1 MVHTLLDLKGQ
12 TDLAADV
19 RAGLTR
25 PGQKELPSK
34 YFYDDVGSALFEA
47 ICLLPE
53 YGLTRADARLLRET
67 ADVIVARLSTP
78 TIVAELGSGSGK
90 KTRYVLEALALR
102 QPVHYHPID
111 ISSAALAQSERE
123 LGLID
128 RVSILGFEAEYL
140 DGLAAVAKR
149 REPGQRMLVLFLGS
163 TIGNFDRPAGEAFLR
178 RVREALLPGDRLLL
192 STDLV
197 KPEAQLIAA
206 YDDQAGVTA
215 AFNKNLLHRI
225 NRELDATFDL
235 RRWRHRAVW
244 NSVERRVEMHL
255 QSMEDQ
261 TVHLRKARLA
271 VRFREGETIWT
282 ESSHKY
288 TIEEVAALAE
298 RTGYGCE
305 AQWTDL
311 EWPFAQSLLVVRSLA
326 TCTGTSIA
334 G

>member
-1 MVHTLLDLKGQ
+1 MVHTLLELRAF
-12 TDLAADV
+12 TDLAHDV
-19 RAGLTR
+19 RVGLTK

-47 ICLLPE
+47 ICLLQE

-67 ADVIVARLSTP
+67 ADAVVARLSTP

-90 KTRYVLEALALR
+90 KTRFVLEALALR

-111 ISSAALAQSERE
+111 ISSAALAQSEKE
-123 LGLID
+123 LGLIE

-149 REPGQRMLVLFLGS
+149 REPGQKVLVLFLGS

-197 KPEAQLIAA
+197 KPEPVLLAA
-206 YDDQAGVTA
+206 YDDPSGVTA

-244 NSVERRVEMHL
+244 NAVERRVEMHL
-255 QSMEDQ
+255 QSMEEQ
-261 TVHLRKARLA
+261 TVQIRKARLA

-288 TIEEVAALAE
+288 TTEEVVELAE
-298 RTGYGCE
+298 RTGYACE
-305 AQWTDL
+305 AQWTDR
-311 EWPFAQSLLVVRSLA
+311 EWPFAQSLLVVR
-326 TCTGTSIA
+326 
-334 G
+334 